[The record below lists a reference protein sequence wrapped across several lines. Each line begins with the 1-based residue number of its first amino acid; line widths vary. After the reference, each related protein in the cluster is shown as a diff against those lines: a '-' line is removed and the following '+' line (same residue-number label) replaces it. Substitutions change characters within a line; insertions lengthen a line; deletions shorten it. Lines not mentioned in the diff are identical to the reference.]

1 MLQSHRCAIRL
12 LCVSVVLLACH
23 PQAFSAVF
31 NVTNTNDSGPGS
43 LRDAIN
49 QANAAGGSST
59 INIDLSNSILT
70 LESGLPVP
78 TVNLTITGSVRIF
91 GNNTFGPLMY
101 AGAGKTTNLSNFVLA
116 GASNGP
122 ALQILPNATVTMDQ
136 MNFFG
141 DFNNSGFGGAVNA
154 LAGSNV
160 TITNSSIHQNGAGA
174 GGGIYV
180 THGNL
185 TVTATWFNSNGA
197 SSGTGRDVDCD
208 QMSTCKLS
216 ACSSYN
222 DAAAFGSVASENGA
236 TLTLNFNTFLAS
248 NAYIDTGT
256 SATGILTGN
265 VFSGNTPGTDCGN
278 CGAPPN
284 NLIGGDHLLYV
295 ASGLFPI
302 PYPTSDA
309 VLGCTVVPGIPTRD
323 FFGAHYPATGASPC
337 GAVIPGYALSAASP
351 PPATVPIASG
361 WSVNLALEYFQSSGF
376 IPNDNKPFSHSA
388 APDILVAAGLVSGTG
403 GLNFGAPLIDPLTGM
418 VTVNV
423 TFDTPGPK
431 TVRFT
436 APGTT
441 PLDESVNVIGPP
453 ATITI
458 QSGNNQTVAVGSA
471 FNAFSVLV
479 ADVAGTP
486 LAGQSVHFTAATS
499 GPSCS
504 FPGPSSTA
512 TVPTNAQ
519 GIATSPTCTAN
530 QTVGDFNVS
539 ANDSP
544 AAAAMFTL
552 HNSPNAVNVTVQT
565 SPDGLEFTANGTLHS
580 TSVTFPYAPGTPL
593 PLGTTTP
600 QFSAGTQYDFD
611 HWSDNGVIN
620 HSPVVP
626 PSDTT
631 YTAFF
636 NTSYQLTT
644 AASPTGGGTVTPA
657 TGSYFPAGTVQPVAA
672 TPNANYVFG
681 GWSGPVANPNSA
693 STTVTLNSPATVTA
707 TFVPLTTFQ
716 TNPAGLMFRVDSTT
730 YTGGG
735 PLLLSPGTHTVA
747 AVTPQPGQPGVQYV
761 FGMWSDGGFATH
773 NITVGNTPAT
783 LGITYTTQYQ
793 LTTAASP
800 ANGGAVVPA
809 TGSFFDA
816 GTMVDVMATPN
827 TGFAFTSWT
836 GNVAAPNQTFTTVT
850 MGSPQSITANFAA
863 SNFTLDPVFAPA
875 PAAGGTAFV
884 NVIASLPSATWAAV
898 SNSGF
903 LTPFS
908 PAGGAGS
915 GTLNYAIAPNTS
927 YFSRVGTMTIAGQ
940 TFTVNQSGVP
950 EVIGLSSPSANFA
963 TAGGSGSFTA
973 TITPAD
979 APWTASKGV
988 PWITIDSAT
997 SGLGNTSVDFT
1008 VAPNTSPGTRTG
1020 TITVAEA
1027 SVSGGASKAFTVTQQ
1042 GTMINSG
1049 GLGFYPLTPCRVV
1062 DTRVG
1067 FGKDGTMFG
1076 PPILAGNAVRT
1087 FPILSSSC
1095 NIPSSAQAYAFNIT
1109 VVPPAP
1115 LTYLTIWPA
1124 GLTQPFVSTLNSFD
1138 GAVVANAALV
1148 PAGTNGDV
1156 SVFVS
1161 NDTQLIIDVNGYF
1174 APPDSQALA
1183 FFPSTPCRVVD
1194 TRLTNDTF
1202 GGPIMAAQQTRDFPV
1217 PASACGIPSTARAYS
1232 LNATVVPPG
1241 PLTYLS
1247 AGPAGQPLPLVSTL
1261 NGFDGR
1267 VVANAAI
1274 VPAGTAGA
1282 ISVFVSDST
1291 QAILDI
1297 NGYFA
1302 PPAQGGLYYH
1312 PSTPCRIVD
1321 TRPNQGTSG
1330 SFGPPS
1336 MSGNTPR
1343 DFPILSSSCGLPTSA
1358 EAYSLNFTVVPPGPL
1373 TYLTTWPAGQPQPFV
1388 STLNSL
1394 LGKVVANAA
1403 IVPAGGTPAPPG
1415 SISVFVTDA
1424 TQVIIDTNGYFAR

>member
-1 MLQSHRCAIRL
+1 MHSHRCGIRL
-12 LCVSVVLLACH
+12 LAVTVLFLACH
-23 PQAFSAVF
+23 PQAFPAVF
-31 NVTNTNDSGPGS
+31 NVANTNDSGPGS

-59 INIDLSNSILT
+59 INIFLNNSILT

-116 GASNGP
+116 GAFNGP
-122 ALQILPNATVTMDQ
+122 ALQILPNGTVNLDQ
-136 MNFFG
+136 MNFFT
-141 DFNNSGFGGAVNA
+141 DFNNSGFGGAINA

-160 TITNSSIHQNGAGA
+160 TITNSSIHQNGAVA

-185 TVTATWFNSNGA
+185 TVTTTWFNDNGA
-197 SSGTGRDVDCD
+197 SSGVGRDVDCD

-236 TLTLNFNTFLAS
+236 ALTLNFNTFLAS
-248 NAYIDTGT
+248 NVYIDTGT
-256 SATGILTGN
+256 SATGILAGN

-278 CGAPPN
+278 CGTPPN

-295 ASGLFPI
+295 SSGVFPI

-309 VLGCTVVPGIPTRD
+309 ILGCTVVPGIPTVD
-323 FFGAHYPATGASPC
+323 MFALPYPTSGATNC
-337 GAVIPGYALSAASP
+337 GSSNRYYTLSAVTTP
-351 PPATVPIASG
+351 DTTIPIASDWPVSLG
-361 WSVNLALEYFQSSGF
+361 LDL
-376 IPNDNKPFSHSA
+376 IPNNNKPFGHSTP
-388 APDILVAAGLVSGTG
+388 PDIPVTAGLVSGTG
-403 GLNFGAPLIDPLTGM
+403 GLNFGTPLIDPLTGM

-423 TFDTPGPK
+423 TFDTPGSK

-453 ATITI
+453 NSITI

-471 FNAFSVLV
+471 FNVFSVLV

-486 LAGQSVHFTAATS
+486 LAGQNVHFTAAAS
-499 GPSCS
+499 GPGCS
-504 FPGPSSTA
+504 FPGPSNTA

-519 GIATSPTCTAN
+519 GVATSPTCTAN

-539 ANDSP
+539 AGDSP
-544 AAAAMFTL
+544 APAAMFTL
-552 HNSPNAVNVTVQT
+552 HNAPNAVNVTVQT
-565 SPDGLEFTANGTLHS
+565 SPDGLQFTANGTPHS

-600 QFSAGTQYDFD
+600 QFGAGTQFDFD

-626 PSDTT
+626 SSDTT

-644 AASPTGGGTVTPA
+644 AVSPTGGGTVTPA
-657 TGSYFPAGTVQPVAA
+657 TGSYFPAGTVQPVTA

-693 STTVTLNSPATVTA
+693 NTTVTLNGPTTVTA
-707 TFVPLTTFQ
+707 RFDPLTTFQ
-716 TNPAGLMFRVDSTT
+716 TNPAGLMFRVDTTT
-730 YTGGG
+730 YTGGE
-735 PLLLSPGTHTVA
+735 PLLLSPGAHTVA
-747 AVTPQPGQPGVQYV
+747 AVTPQPAQPGVQYV
-761 FGMWSDGGFATH
+761 FGFWSDGLPATH
-773 NITVGNTPAT
+773 DIAVGNTPAT
-783 LGITYTTQYQ
+783 LAITYTTQYQ

-827 TGFAFTSWT
+827 AGFAFTTWT
-836 GNVAAPNQTFTTVT
+836 GNVAAPNQASTTIT

-875 PAAGGTAFV
+875 PAAGGTASV

-903 LTPFS
+903 LAPFS
-908 PAGGAGS
+908 PAGGTGS
-915 GTLNYAIAPNTS
+915 GTLNYAVAPNTS

-940 TFTVNQSGVP
+940 IFTVNQAGVP
-950 EVIGLSSPSANFA
+950 EVISLSSPSANFA

-988 PWITIDSAT
+988 PWITIDSAA
-997 SGLGNTSVDFT
+997 SGLGSTTVDFT
-1008 VAPNTSPGTRTG
+1008 VAPNTSPGPRTG

-1027 SVSGGASKAFTVTQQ
+1027 SVPGGASKAFTVTQQ

-1049 GLGFYPLTPCRVV
+1049 GLGFYPLVPCRVV

-1095 NIPSSAQAYAFNIT
+1095 HIPSTAQAYAFNIT

-1124 GLTQPFVSTLNSFD
+1124 GLSQPFVSTLNSFD
-1138 GAVVANAALV
+1138 GAVVANAAIV

-1183 FFPSTPCRVVD
+1183 FFPSTPCRVAD
-1194 TRLTNDTF
+1194 TRLANGTF
-1202 GGPIMAAQQTRDFPV
+1202 GGPIMAAQQTRDFPI
-1217 PASACGIPSTARAYS
+1217 PASACGIIPSTARAYS
-1232 LNATVVPPG
+1232 LNVTVVPNG

-1247 AGPAGQPLPLVSTL
+1247 AGPAGLPLPLVSTL
-1261 NGFDGR
+1261 NAFDGR

-1302 PPAQGGLYYH
+1302 SPAQGGLYYH
-1312 PSTPCRIVD
+1312 SSTPCRIVD

-1330 SFGPPS
+1330 FFGPPS
-1336 MSGNTPR
+1336 MPGNASR
-1343 DFPILSSSCGLPTSA
+1343 DFPILSSSCGLPPAA
-1358 EAYSLNFTVVPPGPL
+1358 EAYSLNFTVVPPGPV

-1388 STLNSL
+1388 STLNSF

-1403 IVPAGGTPAPPG
+1403 IVPAGGAPAPPG
-1415 SISVFVTDA
+1415 SISAFVSNPTDL
-1424 TQVIIDTNGYFAR
+1424 IIDSNGYFAR